1 MKYLVKKEIPLLTGT
16 INVGEIINSDDLMY
30 KTLDFSNTNFFEKLA
45 NPIYCVDQPLLYKD
59 CLYFVTKVDRPV
71 GKLGYTY
78 TIKSSNNINVTT
90 INDKTKI
97 IIPTI
102 FWFINSNGVICS
114 DYEERKNISLNGIRF
129 KKIAGNYFKTLE
141 DAKNKLNSILAAQ
154 N

>member
-1 MKYLVKKEIPLLTGT
+1 MKYLVKKEIPLTMGILK
-16 INVGEIINSDDLMY
+16 VGDVIDGNDIKYNM
-30 KTLDFSNTNFFEKLA
+30 LDFSNTNFFQKLGS
-45 NPIYCVDQPLLYKD
+45 PKYCEGQPLLYKD
-59 CLYFVTKVDRPV
+59 CLYFVTKIHPSVT
-71 GKLGYTY
+71 KLGHIY
-78 TIKSSNNINVTT
+78 TIKSSNNINITT
-90 INDKTKI
+90 IDDKTKI

-129 KKIAGNYFKTLE
+129 KKIAGNYFKALE